1 MSISPPHGHIHE
13 EIEFWYDPKE
23 KALLYE
29 VNLHRGTGEAI
40 PDHKRSTE
48 KGHPVNALWHEHH
61 PVHYQ
66 PHGISF
72 KDVTARGDHEQ
83 DNIANTE
90 LVVRL
95 WYQIENNEQPV
106 KTGLREPLIPVS
118 KALALFLA
126 AKRTEM
132 HREDSLTQAIA
143 LLHTYITAKDKNN
156 FPRANP

>member
-1 MSISPPHGHIHE
+1 MSISPPHGPIHE
-13 EIEFWYDPKE
+13 EIEFWYDPNE

-29 VNLHRGTGEAI
+29 INIQRETGEAI
-40 PDHKRSTE
+40 PDHRKFTE
-48 KGHPVNALWHEHH
+48 KGRPVDDLRREHR

-72 KDVTARGDHEQ
+72 KDAAARGDHGEA
-83 DNIANTE
+83 NIANTE

-95 WYQIENNEQPV
+95 WYQIENNEQAV
-106 KTGLREPLIPVS
+106 KTGLREPLIPVP

-132 HREDSLTQAIA
+132 HREESLTQTIA
-143 LLHTYITAKDKNN
+143 LLHSFITARGNTQL
-156 FPRANP
+156 PPS

>member
-1 MSISPPHGHIHE
+1 MSISPPHGPIHE
-13 EIEFWYDPKE
+13 EIEFWYDPNE

-29 VNLHRGTGEAI
+29 VNLQRETGEAI

-48 KGHPVNALWHEHH
+48 KGHPVDDPWREHR

-66 PHGISF
+66 PHGITF
-72 KDVTARGDHEQ
+72 KDATAQ
-83 DNIANTE
+83 DNHGEANIANTE

-106 KTGLREPLIPVS
+106 KTGLREPLIPIP

-132 HREDSLTQAIA
+132 HLEESLAQAIA
-143 LLHTYITAKDKNN
+143 LLHTYIVAGGKYPSSSN
-156 FPRANP
+156 